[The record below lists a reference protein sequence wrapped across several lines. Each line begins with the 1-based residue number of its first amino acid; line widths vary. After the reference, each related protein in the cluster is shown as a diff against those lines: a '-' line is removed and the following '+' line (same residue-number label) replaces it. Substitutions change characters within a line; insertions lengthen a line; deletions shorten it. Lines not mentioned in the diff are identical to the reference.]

1 MDGWIG
7 HGVGTTTFG
16 FQSLK
21 EKIYPGGFIPNS
33 FYLCRTPSIQTSIHS
48 NFHTD
53 HEHFERF
60 CLFVILLKCVT
71 ASEDVVRAGFEE
83 AVDGENFGW
92 LRINWESWKDRKDL
106 LDYVIAKGADVTVG
120 LIQNVESAKGY
131 VLAALF
137 DKGEGMIDE
146 CA

>member
-33 FYLCRTPSIQTSIHS
+33 SYLCRTPSIQTSIHS
-48 NFHTD
+48 NFHTN

-60 CLFVILLKCVT
+60 VLFAILLKCVT
-71 ASEDVVRAGFEE
+71 ASEDAVGAGFKE
-83 AVDGENFGW
+83 AVDRRDFGW
-92 LRINWESWKDRKDL
+92 LKENWESWKERKDL
-106 LDYVIAKGADVTVG
+106 LDYVIAKGADVTVR
-120 LIQNVESAKGY
+120 LIQNVGRCKTACTCCT
-131 VLAALF
+131 L
-137 DKGEGMIDE
+137 
-146 CA
+146 